1 MKKPTIFYALGGIS
15 LLAFLL
21 AAFLAYAYF
30 YDIPRSQVIAGL
42 PRPIRNTIDAVR
54 NIPYLKYSFRSHSL
68 SIYKLYIQDNDYQ
81 KLKDALP
88 NTADQILDEDDIIK
102 VPAKLVYD
110 GVERNVK
117 VSPRGDTYPNW
128 LFEKKAW
135 NIEFTDGK
143 LFNGYPEI
151 KLVLPEFK
159 DGFINPYR
167 AKKLGLPTPA
177 GEGEFV
183 ILKINDGPEMVY
195 LQKEG
200 WTKEFLKRHFGTD
213 NGNLYGEIGVLDPI
227 FTSTAFWKKYVSV
240 VGEENNYADLEY
252 LLYLINDAPNDEFVN
267 KIFTVIDADNFYS
280 WHIHS
285 LLAGSTHQDAR
296 HNIRLFFNREKGKF
310 FFIPWDVF
318 LYDWAATLGRPREAK
333 IYGMDFNN
341 NPLIARI
348 LANPEFLLERNKRLW
363 AYVGNDD
370 NLADDLAHFDTIA
383 DRVDSAIFSDSVKFN
398 SNARTEAKID
408 ADRSTIG
415 SNYAFLRE
423 QLDNAEASVGISLRP
438 ASIAAI
444 AINFTYKGAS
454 PINFNGFKISL
465 RNLNPAHT
473 FQLYEDANN
482 NNIFD
487 AADKKNSVL
496 EYKNN
501 VLSAQGLNLML
512 YSNRTGNGPGNPI
525 ILQVTRKRF
534 FVVAQI
540 PYAVDSADASFT
552 MFNEVTGSKLDPTIH
567 VNNLNSLEL

>member
-1 MKKPTIFYALGGIS
+1 MKKIFFYALGGVS
-15 LLAFLL
+15 LFIFLL
-21 AAFLAYAYF
+21 VIFLTYAYF
-30 YDIPRSQVIAGL
+30 YDIPRWQVIAGL
-42 PRPIRNTIDAVR
+42 PKPVRGTIDAVR

-68 SIYKLYIQDNDYQ
+68 PIYKLYIQDKDYQ
-81 KLKDALP
+81 ELKDSLP
-88 NTADQILDEDDIIK
+88 NTADQILTKEIAIK
-102 VPAKLVYD
+102 VPAKLVYNGAEKD
-110 GVERNVK
+110 VK
-117 VSPRGDTYPNW
+117 ISSRGDTYPNW

-135 NIEFTDGK
+135 NIEFAGGE
-143 LFNGYPEI
+143 LFNGDSEI

-167 AKKLGLPTPA
+167 AKKLGLSTPA
-177 GEGEFV
+177 DKFV
-183 ILKINDGPEMVY
+183 VLKINDGPEMAY

-200 WTKEFLKRHFGTD
+200 WTKEFLKKHFGTD

-252 LLYLINDAPNDEFVN
+252 LLYLVNDASDDEFFKN
-267 KIFTVIDADNFYS
+267 IFTVLDADNFYS

-310 FFIPWDVF
+310 FLIPWDVF

-341 NPLIARI
+341 NPLITRI
-348 LANPEFLLERNKRLW
+348 LTNPEFLLERNKRLW
-363 AYVGNDD
+363 AYVGNGD
-370 NLADDLAHFDTIA
+370 NLADDLAHFDA
-383 DRVDSAIFSDSVKFN
+383 VAAEAESAIFNDSVKFN
-398 SNARTEAKID
+398 SNARTEAKIK
-408 ADRSTIG
+408 ADRSTIE
-415 SNYAFLRE
+415 SNYSFLRE
-423 QLDNAEASVGISLRP
+423 QLDNTDASVNVSLRP

-444 AINFTYKGAS
+444 AVNFIYKGTS
-454 PINFNGFKISL
+454 PINFNGFKMSL
-465 RNLNPAHT
+465 RNLDPARI

-487 AADKKNSVL
+487 AADKKSSIL

-512 YSNRTGNGPGNPI
+512 YSNRTSNGPGNPI
-525 ILQVTRKRF
+525 IIQATRKKF
-534 FVVAQI
+534 FVVSQI
-540 PYAVDSADASFT
+540 PYAVDGADASFA
-552 MFNEVTGSKLDPTIH
+552 MFNEVTGSKLDPKIYI
-567 VNNLNSLEL
+567 NNLKSYEY